1 MLLVES
7 NGDLIISTMD
17 GKEIARHIIP
27 SGRGNTV
34 INDRHYQD
42 TSTKLQD
49 AISEI
54 EKLFSNENAIKL
66 MMAELKA
73 RYPRHMRDHL
83 TTIQTC
89 VVKYGQEVADAA
101 LEQCVSKRLY
111 SANDFKAFAESLK
124 KPEPEA
130 TPEIKPLGDESARML
145 ANFDPGR
152 SSISTYQGVWNS

>member
-1 MLLVES
+1 
-7 NGDLIISTMD
+7 
-17 GKEIARHIIP
+17 
-27 SGRGNTV
+27 
-34 INDRHYQD
+34 
-42 TSTKLQD
+42 
-49 AISEI
+49 
-54 EKLFSNENAIKL
+54 

-89 VVKYGQEVADAA
+89 VVKYGQDVADAA

>member
-1 MLLVES
+1 
-7 NGDLIISTMD
+7 MD

-49 AISEI
+49 AISDI
-54 EKLFSNENAIKL
+54 ESLFKNEVGIRL
-66 MMAELKA
+66 LITELRA

-83 TTIQTC
+83 TTIQSC
-89 VVKYGQEVADAA
+89 IVKYGQDVADAA
-101 LEQCVSKRLY
+101 LEACLTKRLY
-111 SANDFKAFAESLK
+111 SANDFKSFAESLK
-124 KPEPEA
+124 KPEPEVA
-130 TPEIKPLGDESARML
+130 PEIKPLGDESARMM

-152 SSISTYQGVWNS
+152 SSINTYQGVWNS